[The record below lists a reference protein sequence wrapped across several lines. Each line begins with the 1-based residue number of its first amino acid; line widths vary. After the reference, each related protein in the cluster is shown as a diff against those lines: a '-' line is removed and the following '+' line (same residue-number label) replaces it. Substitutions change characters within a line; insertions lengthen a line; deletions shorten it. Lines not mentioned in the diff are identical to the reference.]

1 LTRIANKLRRVSLE
15 AQQAEMLHTALAGA
29 ATENTPITP
38 GHRIIGADARHLR
51 GIPVIGH
58 GGHSHRDWGQPGDG
72 LPRA

>member
-1 LTRIANKLRRVSLE
+1 MTRIANKLRKHTLE
-15 AQQAEMLHTALAGA
+15 QQQAELLRTALAGA
-29 ATENTPITP
+29 TEDAVPITP

-72 LPRA
+72 LPRT